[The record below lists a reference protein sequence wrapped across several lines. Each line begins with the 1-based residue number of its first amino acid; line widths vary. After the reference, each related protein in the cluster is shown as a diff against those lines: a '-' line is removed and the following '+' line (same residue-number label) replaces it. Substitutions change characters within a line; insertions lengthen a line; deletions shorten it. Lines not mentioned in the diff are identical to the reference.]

1 MKLFIS
7 IPVFLKE
14 MLRNQLLA
22 RKLRE
27 IVRNTEH
34 VIAIEILCGAQ
45 AMDLFTNMKPGEG
58 TLIAYKIIRDEI
70 PHLEKD
76 RIISKDIETMV
87 HLMRSGKILKE
98 VEKVVGKLN

>member
-1 MKLFIS
+1 MGAIS
-7 IPVFLKE
+7 
-14 MLRNQLLA
+14 A

-27 IVRNTEH
+27 IVRNAEY
-34 VIAIEILCGAQ
+34 VIAIELLCEAQ
-45 AMDLFTNMKPGEG
+45 AMDIFTNMKPGEW
-58 TLIAYKIIRDEI
+58 TLIAYKIIRDEV

-98 VEKVVGKLN
+98 IERVVGKLN